1 MQKMGDGT
9 ARQDLRSMRS
19 DREAVSVGPDTLRKS
34 FLRRLRSEG
43 KSETT
48 IRRYDLVLGQ
58 FITHGSAVGY
68 PWPPT
73 AEHLAD
79 YLAGRREAGKAKNTV
94 RNSHVALRSWFNW
107 LMEEGEVAEN
117 PMARLK
123 TPTLD
128 NVSPDPYTDE
138 EVRAMLAACR
148 GKDWLTARDAAMIGV
163 LADTGLRASEL
174 CGLTVD
180 DVELDVERIRVV
192 GKGGRH
198 RFVGLG
204 AAAQVLLDRYIRR
217 RRSGR
222 PELWVNR
229 AGQPVTPSGLYQI
242 VERVGRTGKVQR
254 RGIHRFRHYA
264 ATAMLRQGMGEL
276 DLARFMGWSTLAMAQ
291 RYTKS
296 EAQERALK
304 AHRAHSPLDSLR

>member
-1 MQKMGDGT
+1 MENVGHGT
-9 ARQDLRSMRS
+9 ARQQPRSLWS
-19 DREAVSVGPDTLRKS
+19 DYGSAAVSPDLLRKRY
-34 FLRRLRSEG
+34 LRRLRSEG

-48 IRRYDLVLGQ
+48 LRRYDLVIDQ
-58 FITHGSAVGY
+58 FLAHAAHAGY

-73 AEHLAD
+73 GEHIAD
-79 YLAGRREAGKAKNTV
+79 YLAAMREAGRAKNTV

-107 LMEEGEVAEN
+107 MADEGEVADN

-123 TPTLD
+123 TPPLD
-128 NVSPDPYTDE
+128 NVSPDPYTNE
-138 EVRAMLAACR
+138 EVKAMLSACR
-148 GKDWLTARDAAMIGV
+148 GRDWLSARDAAMIGV

-174 CGLTVD
+174 CGLTVE
-180 DVELDVERIRVV
+180 DVELDAERIRVI

-204 AAAQVLLDRYIRR
+204 AAAQVLLDRYLRR
-217 RRSGR
+217 RRSPR
-222 PELWVNR
+222 AELWVNR
-229 AGQPVTPSGLYQI
+229 AGQPVTTSGLYQI
-242 VERVGRTGKVQR
+242 VERVGRAARVKR
-254 RGIHRFRHYA
+254 RGTHRFRHYA

-304 AHRAHSPLDSLR
+304 AHRQHSPLDALK